1 MNCNLVPDIVKVA
14 AKDTVIKK
22 HSMVYY
28 KRSVGGRIIEYAET
42 VWRMLRL
49 KDFYIR
55 KISLRNYRRF
65 EEKTIY
71 LNKNMNLLIGKNA
84 SGKTTVLEAVNVAM
98 GAYLAAYKEYV
109 PSRFVQNISDSDV
122 RRKNQRTDQKD
133 VLISSGIEQY
143 PCSVETE
150 LLMDGHKFVYRRIL
164 EKKTVVRSLPRVI
177 RCKRKLFGG
186 RRR

>member
-1 MNCNLVPDIVKVA
+1 
-14 AKDTVIKK
+14 
-22 HSMVYY
+22 
-28 KRSVGGRIIEYAET
+28 
-42 VWRMLRL
+42 
-49 KDFYIR
+49 
-55 KISLRNYRRF
+55 
-65 EEKTIY
+65 
-71 LNKNMNLLIGKNA
+71 MNLLIGKNA

-164 EKKTVVRSLPRVI
+164 EKKDSRTKFAASNPMQKEVVRWEKAMKASDGTEEGLILPLVLYLI
-177 RCKRKLFGG
+177 VE
-186 RRR
+186 

>member
-1 MNCNLVPDIVKVA
+1 M
-14 AKDTVIKK
+14 
-22 HSMVYY
+22 
-28 KRSVGGRIIEYAET
+28 
-42 VWRMLRL
+42 